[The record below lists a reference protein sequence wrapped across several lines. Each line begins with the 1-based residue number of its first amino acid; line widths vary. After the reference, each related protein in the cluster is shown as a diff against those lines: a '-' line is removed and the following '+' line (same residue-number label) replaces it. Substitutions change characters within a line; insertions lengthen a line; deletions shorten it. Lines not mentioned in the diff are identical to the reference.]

1 MSLWDSI
8 KSGAKKLFSSERAE
22 KARQQKMTGGNTK
35 KVKISNPFT
44 TPSSSQARQQ
54 KLWGTTRTTTN
65 HSNVVQSVLNKPK
78 TSGSSQ
84 QLPINNGQTYNNYA
98 KYNRNTGR
106 NIFTTIRNQI
116 KRANEID
123 YSNFFG
129 NGYGYAKAAEDAQRL
144 GEELQGRNLTM
155 AELGH
160 NAAMLHTGEDTTQ
173 IKSHLIDEQFNQ
185 RGLHD
190 NIIGWGQQAIMDQD
204 AVNKWILDGGTDEE
218 MKLRLEQVNHYFG
231 NAGRTGNAFNIVDT
245 FDPETKEYVKQS
257 QIREDA
263 PLPPWITPNQ
273 TNLEWWEYYKQYSHD
288 VVQATADAYL
298 EAKEEARVQKVNPY
312 KSAFANSTDPDAI
325 NSFSDV
331 LIDAIGA
338 EGGISGKYEKLA
350 RGTATYLNEY
360 VINPIKEGHFLTAG
374 GNAVYNMMETM
385 DIAARGV
392 RAFTAG
398 DQALG
403 GAGGTWSKTEYHF
416 GDGTRGFLHTSG
428 RNNDAKFEGQD
439 VYWANIEG
447 HDIEDIKK
455 AQRLFMDNGGYA
467 LLLGAN
473 QNEATKAQLGSG
485 GVASRPEERA
495 EIVRRLDTLFAG
507 SDINW
512 RLIYDDI
519 NKNYF
524 SKDKSVKDL
533 KRGIENVK
541 ESYTDRNAMFNAD
554 TGSLA
559 ADMVIEMALDPGLLV
574 GGGAKAAAGGAVNT
588 AARTGVEEGFKAILR
603 ISDDAAELANNKAA
617 REALKGLTNNKNIQ
631 KALKGLINSNEGKN
645 IIFKHADKFDEDL
658 QLFIKI
664 VKANDDTI
672 FSTKAAEDT
681 FKNVVTSHLM
691 GKNRSINGMI
701 IGSVKDGNKTVWGTH
716 FAREAL
722 DTKAFKAAYYLDKA
736 VDGVDS
742 AIIKSSFFLP
752 WAGVKGVKMGINTID
767 NVMHTP
773 TVSKAMARLGLDKSE
788 AARAIVDE
796 MTQEVD
802 VTKVKNLLYK
812 ADANEVKKSYV
823 KNALQFVVKEQDD
836 VARDTNSILNS
847 FIRGEINADDALKLV
862 EDSIGKITAGRYKS
876 VDDFKAFIDNLA
888 PKYTS
893 DVKRSFDRINKNYDK
908 LKNAIDRR
916 SEDRVV
922 DFLERVR
929 QVKDADE
936 LKVLFREHM
945 DNAFIRDLRDE
956 VVDAAP
962 FSITSDEVGA
972 IVDDIRL
979 NGLFAETTLDKNLT
993 DIGIE
998 GIKKSGAKTVHRTV
1012 SFDEFDRLLKKDLG
1026 IDWKKIDLIVEQ
1038 SDILDNPPE
1047 ITTLERYVTDF
1058 MRQWSKN
1065 DSITYNIQDA
1075 IKIVDKFERKIHFNV
1090 LMNYL
1095 SPVEASAIKA
1105 HSLVGEFTK
1114 LRQSLK
1120 KIDVISLKDAKVVTL
1135 LHTDRMAY
1143 QQEIIRSK
1151 DIQHMYGEFYND
1163 VIAPMVDVFRGKT
1176 TDEIDLM
1183 DSALFDDVSELAKQ
1197 KYGYDRTSQLVDE
1210 ARYLAGF
1217 SDEQL
1222 HSFINT
1228 LATDFKFTD
1237 DIGNI
1242 DLAPGMLRKKVEAT
1256 FRAQMGDSKIGK
1268 KNMLDILQS
1277 ANSDQPNPILE
1288 PYMDEL
1294 TKAHNKT
1301 RYDAIV
1307 NKDILDPS
1315 GDVERQM
1322 IFAALADPTIVD
1334 EWNAAALKGEPPV
1347 FMHVNSTGLN
1357 SEINSISSVSLR
1369 KWVPIKV
1376 SEDSPLTLE
1385 KLLDALDAGETK
1397 VFQRYMSDS
1406 EIDGVSE
1413 QVLRRLDMKGLDIS
1427 ELRKVYKSF
1436 YGMDSVNSYKSE
1448 LDVLEEVSDFLI
1460 NSSVTK
1466 EGADGLR
1473 LASPSLIV
1481 HDLDGFNISYLNDK
1495 MIASRN
1501 LVGEDS
1507 KVISYLDNLS
1517 NSAQR
1522 NSYNTYHRLASMVG
1536 DSNYTADQIDRM
1548 TTLLQDYIDD
1558 INQFAKGYRFNDVR
1572 SYSRKLS
1579 DIIERIQIKM
1589 DGGISSE
1596 YEERFYE
1603 LYRNADGG
1611 VSLSKYNDA
1620 VRHISNLSINPRGYA
1635 FITSDLDD
1643 NIVKSALREAGRTSV
1658 NVDTRIY
1665 VDDVLSYFA
1674 LDTVDGFNVNV
1685 EDLQKMHEMSQY
1697 IIKTRD
1703 RQIVVGAEEF
1713 LIKHKEAYDNII
1725 QSCIDL
1731 ANSNSWEATQLS
1743 YLQNMRIPDTAVES
1757 YLMVKKLYNDH
1768 LKYWLD
1774 TDSVTNLHR
1783 DGKSLDAMK
1792 MRLME
1797 EVKITGQTAEHK
1809 LKERQLFEMACD
1821 YVNNNRRR
1829 MMDELSGGGF
1839 NAGAYEDYLELE
1851 DEFQDTISEFWADY
1865 SAQQKKIWD
1874 DFKEFN
1880 SVIRD
1885 NYSEKYD
1892 NLNKSFEDWKT
1903 DKEYAQ
1909 YLYADLDEKRT
1920 AYRELKDANDR
1931 LYNELL
1937 DVFDDSDPRW
1947 ADYKAN
1953 IDRMEDMREEIQ
1965 ETWKH
1970 AHENYEAY
1978 KQGWFDEGKFKLKG
1992 KSKALKAEREKA
2004 KAGALHP
2011 GWGRKTTKRQIRK
2024 SVYDRLN
2031 GTAMDIGARREAFES
2046 IDNASKEASRLLS
2059 QGKDYEA
2066 GQVLFNAID
2075 DVTKDLKWID
2085 DEAYNAS
2092 KDLRYTL
2099 RHNSVNIDSVKGDIA
2114 DFDKYRKTHFGSLKF
2129 TKGGASYDQFLADTL
2144 IPEYPEYFL
2153 NYDGEGP
2160 SGLYEYI
2167 DDILEN
2173 TKIKQVDY
2181 SNEEK
2186 AFIRDG
2192 LLDDVLTTL
2201 QSRPGYSVS
2210 DADDNFTEVYNRYVY
2225 ELKRPTDYDGVKALS
2240 ETEHLLAQQEY
2251 MIMVAEHRDT
2261 SQAVL
2266 DEVRLT
2272 IGTSD
2277 EALDI
2282 LEGAHAPE
2290 IYNWAAKS
2298 DYEKNILKYKDG
2310 VLSEG
2315 IDAATRYS
2323 EANSEIVSNLRQLN
2337 HIDDVY
2343 VRNGL
2348 GRKQDRLTASV
2359 YMKAKQLFDILEQT
2373 KIAKRE
2379 SFQDFI
2385 NKATEINNMRVQ
2397 QARYKSLLTD
2407 GKLDRNKLISEVLWN
2422 DFNMTVFNTHNYYD
2436 EEISELS
2443 NFIKK
2448 LQDNGDDFLSYYED
2462 KSTGNVYVYLNTKA
2476 GKVSDADDGFRYIN
2490 GSERFARPVRGVTPL
2505 ADFDELAEIL
2515 DFDDLEDFRGVYS
2528 HLRSCWEDTRL
2539 LSSGQINGTTGRT
2552 VSRKQAE
2559 EFLASL
2565 PSSMNDYL
2573 TSQGLLQFE
2582 TMRGVVYDPGFVRS
2596 DSADILTDYLD
2607 TLKHQADV
2615 AKDDCV
2621 LIREV
2626 FTKEGDN
2633 LQFSDLAQNFTD
2645 DELLEYFGK
2654 SSDYVVCTIQAG
2666 GNTATGLQIR
2676 QVNMGYL
2683 EAVHRA
2689 RYMENTT
2696 ILPYDMYYELSNYMN
2711 RSASSSPVKRMLGKY
2726 LVAYKAFALVKPGT
2740 WMRNYIDATTKAALD
2755 SEEGVLSGFAQM
2767 IQYEMQAIRNIGTY
2781 MKILKSDPSL
2791 LTKSNWD
2798 IIQRSFGTDMPF
2810 EDFQLL
2816 RGILDGNDRFTS
2828 ASKYFV
2834 NDTAIRRAGHNV
2846 ISGENIGLRNLDEEG
2861 FEEAFKK
2868 YLSKEID
2875 LPLSKEEFKAIY
2887 FGQTVPD
2894 EVGREQFESMFRQLS
2909 MNMRNT
2915 DMSNMFDKTIN
2926 NMFKP
2931 FSYVESVVRYAQT
2944 MMLSDQGLSS
2954 NQILR
2959 RIHQTQFYN
2968 APTWGAFNK
2977 LETIMPFITFR
2988 YNNMMYWM
2996 RMFDENPRYFRY
3008 FEDIYRNITD
3018 DTIESIEAQGST
3030 IDYEDDFALRSGGI
3044 PIGAGHSYFN
3054 VNSSFLSAMNDFYV
3068 FPTDVDSLS
3077 PLLKDTVRLSMYA
3090 LGLNSSKFF
3099 SEVDLDFSDDDFVQ
3113 KMLNVIPG
3121 YSLARSGVKTFNN
3134 IKDQCSED
3142 GGPSMSTLVSTLNFL
3157 GILGTRN
3164 VYTKNANFSFQDW
3177 RNELEAQGK
3186 WYDLND
3192 GKIKDISEKNE
3203 YGANDPNNS
3212 FEDVQAYMLTHF
3224 GKIWDANQHKFV
3236 TMNDYIPGG
3245 WNDGFDWENDP
3256 EGAWENLQAY
3266 MREVGKIYDYNQRKF
3281 VTQKDYISGGLN
3293 DPNISW
3299 DKKLELMADYFPNLR
3314 WDANQNTFVDRTK
3327 YIEGGLN
3334 DLQGLEGQ
3342 AFLSNFNK
3350 LKSYRLALFGETY
3363 DRASH
3368 KFVKTTDPMV
3378 VLPSYYTDRKTDH
3391 KYDRYFSL
3399 LGISRMQTDYTN
3411 YTVSSDGLLMTKD
3424 GKYVLTGI
3432 SEHDTRIFDRVGS
3445 LYGYSG
3451 RRGRGYSGW
3460 KNYSY
3465 NKTQKPKKPYKGNP
3479 AFYQTG
3485 YGWNEEEGYYRLEYS
3500 QQYQYHSPQPASK
3513 VRRVIVPPKF
3523 YPYGGGYS
3531 KFSFYRR

>member
-1 MSLWDSI
+1 MSFWDTI
-8 KSGAKKLFSSERAE
+8 KKGAQKFFAPTKRAE
-22 KARQQKMTGGNTK
+22 QARQQKMTGGNTNKTDVK
-35 KVKISNPFT
+35 KVINNITKHFT
-44 TPSSSQARQQ
+44 TPSRSQAQQQ
-54 KLWGTTRTTTN
+54 KLWGSTRTTTN

-78 TSGSSQ
+78 TPGSSL
-84 QLPINNGQTYNNYA
+84 QLPINNGQTYRAYA
-98 KYNRNTGR
+98 KYNQKAGNKL
-106 NIFTTIRNQI
+106 FTTIRNRI
-116 KRANEID
+116 KRANDID
-123 YSNFFG
+123 YPSFFG
-129 NGYGYAKAAEDAQRL
+129 NGYSYAKAAEDAQKL
-144 GEELQGRNLTM
+144 GEELQGKNLTM
-155 AELGH
+155 SELGH
-160 NAAMLHTGEDTTQ
+160 NAAMLHTKKDVTQ
-173 IKSHLIDEQFNQ
+173 LKSHLIDGQFNQ
-185 RGLHD
+185 PGLHD
-190 NIIGWGQQAIMDQD
+190 NIIGWGQNVLLDQG
-204 AVNKWILDGGTDEE
+204 AVNDWILSGTEKYVVKDGDTYFDIADKYGISLEELAANNNITNLNSIEPGQKLNVSSRDEQ
-218 MKLRLEQVNHYFG
+218 LFRLNQVNYYFG
-231 NAGRTGNAFNIVDT
+231 NAGRTGNAYNIVDT

-257 QIREDA
+257 QIRVDA
-263 PLPPWITPNQ
+263 PLPPWIIPNK

-288 VVQATADAYL
+288 VVQAAADAYL

-312 KSAFANSTDPDAI
+312 KAAFANSTDPDAV

-331 LIDAIGA
+331 LIDAFGA
-338 EGGISGKYEKLA
+338 KGGISGKYEKLA

-360 VINPIKEGHFLTAG
+360 VFNPIKEGHFLTAA

-485 GVASRPEERA
+485 DVASRPEERA

-588 AARTGVEEGFKAILR
+588 AARTGVEEGFKAVLR
-603 ISDDAAELANNKAA
+603 SSDDVAELTK
-617 REALKGLTNNKNIQ
+617 NKNIQ

-658 QLFIKI
+658 QLFIRS
-664 VKANDDTI
+664 VKANNDTI

-701 IGSVKDGNKTVWGTH
+701 IGSVKNGDKTVWGTH

-773 TVSKAMARLGLDKSE
+773 TVSKAMARLGLDKAD
-788 AARAIVDE
+788 AARAIVNE

-823 KNALQFVVKEQDD
+823 RNALQFAVKEQDD
-836 VARDTNSILNS
+836 VARETNSILNS

-888 PKYTS
+888 PRYTS

-962 FSITSDEVGA
+962 FNITSDEVGA

-979 NGLFAETTLDKNLT
+979 NGLFAETSLDRSIT
-993 DIGIE
+993 ERGIQ
-998 GIKKSGAKTVHRTV
+998 GIKKTGARTV
-1012 SFDEFDRLLKKDLG
+1012 DRTVGFEEFGELLKKDLG
-1026 IDWKKIDLIVEQ
+1026 IDWKKVDFRM
-1038 SDILDNPPE
+1038 STSNPNQ
-1047 ITTLERYVTDF
+1047 ISTLERYIVDF
-1058 MRQWSKN
+1058 MSEWSKN

-1075 IKIVDKFERKIHFNV
+1075 IKIVDKFERKVHFKV
-1090 LMNYL
+1090 LMGETKSAL
-1095 SPVEASAIKA
+1095 SATTA
-1105 HSLVGEFTK
+1105 HAMTGEFTK

-1120 KIDVISLKDAKVVTL
+1120 KIDVVSLKDAKVVTL
-1135 LHTDRMAY
+1135 LHTDRMAF

-1151 DIQHMYGEFYND
+1151 DIQDLYGGFYDD
-1163 VIAPMVDVFRGKT
+1163 VIAPVLDTFRGKN
-1176 TDEIDLM
+1176 TDEVDLM
-1183 DSALFDDVSELAKQ
+1183 DGSLFADISELAKQ
-1197 KYGYDRTSQLVDE
+1197 KYGYDRTSQLVEE

-1222 HSFINT
+1222 YSFMNT

-1237 DIGNI
+1237 DMGNI
-1242 DLAPGMLRKKVEAT
+1242 DLAPGMLRNKVEAT
-1256 FRAQMGDSKIGK
+1256 FRAQMGESKIGK

-1277 ANSDQPNPILE
+1277 ANSDQPNAILA
-1288 PYMDEL
+1288 PYIDEL
-1294 TKAHNKT
+1294 SDPANKA
-1301 RYDAIV
+1301 RYDAVV

-1334 EWNAAALKGEPPV
+1334 EWNALARKGEPPV
-1347 FMHVNSTGLN
+1347 FMHVNTTGLN

-1369 KWVPIKV
+1369 KWVPINV
-1376 SEDSPLTLE
+1376 SEDDPLTLT
-1385 KLLDALDAGETK
+1385 KLLDAMDAGETK
-1397 VFQRYMSDS
+1397 VFQRYMSDA

-1413 QVLRRLDMKGLDIS
+1413 QVLRRLDMKGLDAAQ
-1427 ELRKVYKSF
+1427 LRKVYKEF
-1436 YGMDSVNSYKSE
+1436 YGINDANAYKSE
-1448 LDVLEEVSDFLI
+1448 LDVLEEVSDFLL

-1466 EGADGLR
+1466 EGTDGVR
-1473 LASPSLIV
+1473 LASPSLVV
-1481 HDLDGFNISYLNDK
+1481 HDLDGFNVSYLNNK
-1495 MIASRN
+1495 LTASRSIA
-1501 LVGEDS
+1501 GEDS
-1507 KVISYLDNLS
+1507 KIASYLDNLS
-1517 NSAQR
+1517 GSSQR

-1536 DSNYTADQIDRM
+1536 DSAYTEDQINSIV
-1548 TTLLQDYIDD
+1548 TLLQDYIDD

-1572 SYSRKLS
+1572 SYSQKLS
-1579 DIIERIQIKM
+1579 DLVERTRLKA
-1589 DGGISSE
+1589 DAGVASDSE
-1596 YEERFYE
+1596 KQFIE
-1603 LYRNADGG
+1603 LYENSKGG
-1611 VSLSKYNDA
+1611 ARLYKYNNA
-1620 VRHISNLSINPRGYA
+1620 VKSISNLTINPRGYA

-1643 NIVKSALREAGRTSV
+1643 NLVKAALQEAGRTSV

-1665 VDDVLSYFA
+1665 VDDVLSYFD
-1674 LDTVDGFNVNV
+1674 LDVADGFNVNI
-1685 EDLQKMHEMSQY
+1685 EDLKKMHEMSQY
-1697 IIKTRD
+1697 VIKTRD
-1703 RQIVVGAEEF
+1703 RQIVLGAEEF
-1713 LIKHKEAYDNII
+1713 LSKYKSTYDSVI
-1725 QSCIDL
+1725 QSCIDM
-1731 ANSNSWEATQLS
+1731 SRSGSFEGTELS
-1743 YLQNMRIPDTAVES
+1743 YLQNMKVPGTAVES
-1757 YLMVKKLYNDH
+1757 YLMAKKLYGDH
-1768 LKYWLD
+1768 IKYWLD
-1774 TDSVTNLHR
+1774 TDAVTSLHR
-1783 DGKSLDAMK
+1783 DGAALDAMK
-1792 MRLME
+1792 MRLNEQAFVLGKNSASFKLE
-1797 EVKITGQTAEHK
+1797 ERRV
-1809 LKERQLFEMACD
+1809 FEEACD
-1821 YVNNNRRR
+1821 YVNNHRKRL
-1829 MMDELSGGGF
+1829 MDELAGGMFGV
-1839 NAGAYEDYLELE
+1839 DV
-1851 DEFQDTISEFWADY
+1851 AD
-1865 SAQQKKIWD
+1865 
-1874 DFKEFN
+1874 
-1880 SVIRD
+1880 
-1885 NYSEKYD
+1885 
-1892 NLNKSFEDWKT
+1892 
-1903 DKEYAQ
+1903 
-1909 YLYADLDEKRT
+1909 
-1920 AYRELKDANDR
+1920 DA
-1931 LYNELL
+1931 L
-1937 DVFDDSDPRW
+1937 DV
-1947 ADYKAN
+1947 
-1953 IDRMEDMREEIQ
+1953 
-1965 ETWKH
+1965 
-1970 AHENYEAY
+1970 
-1978 KQGWFDEGKFKLKG
+1978 
-1992 KSKALKAEREKA
+1992 
-2004 KAGALHP
+2004 
-2011 GWGRKTTKRQIRK
+2011 
-2024 SVYDRLN
+2024 
-2031 GTAMDIGARREAFES
+2031 
-2046 IDNASKEASRLLS
+2046 
-2059 QGKDYEA
+2059 
-2066 GQVLFNAID
+2066 
-2075 DVTKDLKWID
+2075 
-2085 DEAYNAS
+2085 
-2092 KDLRYTL
+2092 
-2099 RHNSVNIDSVKGDIA
+2099 
-2114 DFDKYRKTHFGSLKF
+2114 
-2129 TKGGASYDQFLADTL
+2129 
-2144 IPEYPEYFL
+2144 
-2153 NYDGEGP
+2153 
-2160 SGLYEYI
+2160 
-2167 DDILEN
+2167 
-2173 TKIKQVDY
+2173 
-2181 SNEEK
+2181 
-2186 AFIRDG
+2186 
-2192 LLDDVLTTL
+2192 
-2201 QSRPGYSVS
+2201 
-2210 DADDNFTEVYNRYVY
+2210 
-2225 ELKRPTDYDGVKALS
+2225 
-2240 ETEHLLAQQEY
+2240 
-2251 MIMVAEHRDT
+2251 
-2261 SQAVL
+2261 
-2266 DEVRLT
+2266 
-2272 IGTSD
+2272 
-2277 EALDI
+2277 

-2290 IYNWAAKS
+2290 IYNWAARA
-2298 DYEKNILKYKDG
+2298 DYEKKILKYKDG

-2323 EANSEIVSNLRQLN
+2323 EANSEITSNLRQLS

-2348 GRKQDRLTASV
+2348 GRKQDRLVGSI
-2359 YMKAKQLFDILEQT
+2359 YMKAKQLFDVLDQT
-2373 KIAKRE
+2373 KIARRE
-2379 SFQDFI
+2379 SFQNFI
-2385 NKATEINNMRVQ
+2385 NKATEINNLRVQ

-2422 DFNMTVFNTHNYYD
+2422 DFNMVAFNSHNYYD

-2490 GSERFARPVRGVTPL
+2490 GSERFARPAKGSIPL
-2505 ADFDELAEIL
+2505 ADFDELAEVL
-2515 DFDDLEDFRGVYS
+2515 DLDDLEDFREIYAQ
-2528 HLRSCWEDTRL
+2528 LRSCWDDTVL
-2539 LSSGQINGTTGRT
+2539 LSSGRINGTTGRT

-2565 PSSMNDYL
+2565 PSGMNDYL

-2582 TMRGVVYDPGFVRS
+2582 TMRGVIYDPGFVRS

-2621 LIREV
+2621 LTREI

-2633 LQFSDLAQNFTD
+2633 LQFTDLAQNFTD
-2645 DELLEYFGK
+2645 DELYEYFGK

-2666 GNTATGLQIR
+2666 GNTASGLQIR
-2676 QVNMGYL
+2676 QVNMSNL
-2683 EAVHRA
+2683 NAVHRA

-2696 ILPYDMYYELSNYMN
+2696 ILPYDMYYEISNYMN
-2711 RSASSSPVKRMLGKY
+2711 RSATSSPVKRMLGKY

-2755 SEEGVLSGFAQM
+2755 SNEGMLTGFAQM
-2767 IQYEMQAIRNIGTY
+2767 LQYEMQAVRNMGTY

-2834 NDTAIRRAGHNV
+2834 NDTATRRAGHNV

-2909 MNMRNT
+2909 MNMRNA
-2915 DMSNMFDKTIN
+2915 DMSTMFDKTIN

-2977 LETIMPFITFR
+2977 LETIMPFVTFR

-3054 VNSSFLSAMNDFYV
+3054 VNSSFLNAMNDFYV

-3113 KMLNVIPG
+3113 KMLSVIPG
-3121 YSLARSGVKTFNN
+3121 YSLAKSGVKTFNN

-3177 RNELEAQGK
+3177 RDELEAQGK

-3266 MREVGKIYDYNQRKF
+3266 MKEVGKVYDYNQRKF
-3281 VTQKDYISGGLN
+3281 VLEKDYISGGLN

-3342 AFLSNFNK
+3342 AFLRNFNK

-3378 VLPSYYTDRKTDH
+3378 VLPSYYTDRKNDH

-3432 SEHDTRIFDRVGS
+3432 PEHDTRIFDRVGS

-3451 RRGRGYSGW
+3451 RRGRRYSGW

-3465 NKTQKPKKPYKGNP
+3465 NKTQIPKKPYKGNP

-3485 YGWNEEEGYYRLEYS
+3485 FGWNENEGYYRLEYS
-3500 QQYQYHSPQPASK
+3500 KQFQYHSPQPASK